1 LWFELRG
8 IEQNPQELRVGGGH
22 VPCAAIQGKEH
33 QDRTQQA
40 RKAGEG
46 ARAEDHGDEKQ
57 TSLDTV
63 NGGAIIDHNAP
74 RERRFVAVEK

>member
-1 LWFELRG
+1 VAVTCRAQPYSATNIRTAPNKLEK
-8 IEQNPQELRVGGGH
+8 QVK
-22 VPCAAIQGKEH
+22 VP
-33 QDRTQQA
+33 
-40 RKAGEG
+40 
-46 ARAEDHGDEKQ
+46 RAEDHGDEKQ